1 MATER
6 VKVEMVRRR
15 TKSGAWVE
23 RPYDPT
29 NSADVALESSI
40 DDIRAVNAAV
50 AFPQIFDPGPAPP
63 SRRRR
68 A

>member
-6 VKVEMVRRR
+6 VKVPTAMVRRR
-15 TKSGAWVE
+15 TKNGAWVE

-29 NSADVALESSI
+29 DLADVALESSI

-50 AFPQIFDPGPAPP
+50 ASPHLFDIPAPP
-63 SRRRR
+63 SRRR

>member
-15 TKSGAWVE
+15 TKNGAWVE

-40 DDIRAVNAAV
+40 DDIRAINAAV
-50 AFPQIFDPGPAPP
+50 GSPLFDIPAPP
-63 SRRRR
+63 SRRK

>member
-1 MATER
+1 MATTR
-6 VKVEMVRRR
+6 TKVEMVRRR
-15 TKSGAWVE
+15 TKSGTWVE
-23 RPYDPT
+23 RPYDPA
-29 NSADVALESSI
+29 SPADVALESSI

-50 AFPQIFDPGPAPP
+50 ASPHLLDIDAPP

>member
-6 VKVEMVRRR
+6 VKIGMVRRR

-23 RPYDPT
+23 RLYDP
-29 NSADVALESSI
+29 NDPADVALESSI

-50 AFPQIFDPGPAPP
+50 ASPHLFDIDAPP
-63 SRRRR
+63 PRRRR